1 MTFYEKKERYLN
13 IMYEYQY
20 IFEIKKCCEYTEWI
34 TVYKNMTIDDL
45 YNNLYIQFHSQSN
58 NKLFLY
64 IMNENGEKKLLK
76 RSDEVLKEYIRTN
89 QDYFKPI
96 YPLPDW
102 IVYPLYLDDGTCH
115 KDHTLTEMVTCCSIH
130 NNSS

>member
-1 MTFYEKKERYLN
+1 MNFQEKKERYMN

-34 TVYKNMTIDDL
+34 TVYKNRSINDL
-45 YNNLYIQFHSQSN
+45 YNNLYTQFYHPHN

-64 IMNENGEKKLLK
+64 IMNENGEKKLLEK
-76 RSDEVLKEYIRTN
+76 SDELIKDYIRKN
-89 QDYFKPI
+89 QEYFKPI

-102 IVYPLYLDDGTCH
+102 IVYPLYLDDGSCH
-115 KDHTLTEMVTCCSIH
+115 KDHYPTEDIPRCIH

>member
-1 MTFYEKKERYLN
+1 MNFHEKKEKYMN

-34 TVYKNMTIDDL
+34 TVYKNMTINDL

-64 IMNENGEKKLLK
+64 IMNENGEKKLLN
-76 RSDEVLKEYIRTN
+76 RSDELLRDYIRNN

-96 YPLPDW
+96 YPLPHW
-102 IVYPLYLDDGTCH
+102 IVYSLYLDDGSCH
-115 KDHTLTEMVTCCSIH
+115 KDHSLAEMVSCCSIH
-130 NNSS
+130 SNSS

>member
-1 MTFYEKKERYLN
+1 MNYHEKKERYMN

-34 TVYKNMTIDDL
+34 TVYKNMTINDL
-45 YNNLYIQFHSQSN
+45 YKNLYTQFYTPHQ

-64 IMNENGEKKLLK
+64 IINEKGEKKLLQK
-76 RSDEVLKEYIRTN
+76 SNEPIKDYIRKN
-89 QDYFKPI
+89 QEFFKPI
-96 YPLPDW
+96 YPIPDW
-102 IVYPLYLDDGTCH
+102 IVYPLYLDDGCCH
-115 KDHTLTEMVTCCSIH
+115 KNHSLLETNLCCIH

>member
-1 MTFYEKKERYLN
+1 MNFHEKKERYLN
-13 IMYEYQY
+13 LMYEYQY

-34 TVYKNMTIDDL
+34 TVYKNMTINDL
-45 YNNLYIQFHSQSN
+45 YNNLYTQFHSPNN

-76 RSDEVLKEYIRTN
+76 RSNEVLREYIRTN
-89 QDYFKPI
+89 PNFFKPI

-102 IVYPLYLDDGTCH
+102 IVYPLYLDDGNCH
-115 KDHTLTEMVTCCSIH
+115 KDHSPTEVNPCCIH

>member
-1 MTFYEKKERYLN
+1 MNYHEKKERYMN

-45 YNNLYIQFHSQSN
+45 YNNLYTQFHSPNN

-76 RSDEVLKEYIRTN
+76 KSDEVLREYIRKN
-89 QDYFKPI
+89 SEYFKPI

-102 IVYPLYLDDGTCH
+102 IVYSLYLDDGSCH
-115 KDHTLTEMVTCCSIH
+115 KDHSLTVMNTCCSIH

>member
-1 MTFYEKKERYLN
+1 MNFHEKKERYMN

-34 TVYKNMTIDDL
+34 TVYKNKTINDL
-45 YNNLYIQFHSQSN
+45 YNNLYTQFHIQNN

-64 IMNENGEKKLLK
+64 IMNEKGEKKLLQN
-76 RSDEVLKEYIRTN
+76 SDENLKEYIRTN
-89 QDYFKPI
+89 PNYFKPI
-96 YPLPDW
+96 YPHPDW
-102 IVYPLYLDDGTCH
+102 IVYPLYLDDGSCH
-115 KDHTLTEMVTCCSIH
+115 KDHSLTQVNHCCIH

>member
-1 MTFYEKKERYLN
+1 MNFHENKERYLN

-34 TVYKNMTIDDL
+34 TVYKNMTINDL
-45 YNNLYIQFHSQSN
+45 YKNLYTQFHSPHN

-76 RSDEVLKEYIRTN
+76 RSDEVLREYIRTN
-89 QDYFKPI
+89 QTYFKPI
-96 YPLPDW
+96 YQLPHW
-102 IVYPLYLDDGTCH
+102 IVYPLYLDDGSCH
-115 KDHTLTEMVTCCSIH
+115 KNHSPKEVNHCCIH